1 LAWQKYPR
9 SNVLLIF
16 GGVAMKLIYL
26 RKIPPLLL
34 VLIIFLLL
42 WVPSIQAHT
51 VHVANDTYN
60 NSGMANSVNGM
71 SDNIFIR
78 DANGIRQGYAR
89 SDLTTSPSG
98 ITGADIKKATL
109 CLFVNDVNSAGNID
123 IHRVTAAW
131 VRIELKL

>member
-1 LAWQKYPR
+1 
-9 SNVLLIF
+9 
-16 GGVAMKLIYL
+16 
-26 RKIPPLLL
+26 
-34 VLIIFLLL
+34 
-42 WVPSIQAHT
+42 
-51 VHVANDTYN
+51 
-60 NSGMANSVNGM
+60 MANSVNGM
-71 SDNIFIR
+71 SGNIFIR

-131 VRIELKL
+131 DEN